1 MTEEA
6 YRRIALGLPEAV
18 EAAHM
23 GHPDFRVNGRIFA
36 TIHHSH
42 LTGAVML
49 TPEQQKELL
58 ERYPRGFEPA
68 AGAWGRGGA
77 TSIRF
82 SDVDEEVAGEALTK
96 AWNNARAKAPRRRK
110 KTTTRSRQHV
120 RPIDE

>member
-1 MTEEA
+1 MTEDA

-42 LTGAVML
+42 LTGTVML
-49 TPEQQKELL
+49 TPEQQKEFL
-58 ERYPRGFEPA
+58 ERCPRAFEPA

-82 SDVDEEVAGEALTK
+82 SEADQEVAGEALTR
-96 AWNNARAKAPRRRK
+96 AWNNARAKPPQRKK
-110 KTTTRSRQHV
+110 KTTARSR
-120 RPIDE
+120 